1 MMQTGGNGRAHQ
13 SSCGALVERS
23 KPPWSPATSH
33 KTDSPQ
39 KRTACIVVAA
49 MAVQTMMKHILAGC
63 LMHVKLCVRTARRVQ
78 CLVRGEYET
87 GVRQGVKRGGVPG
100 GSRGNLVGVDWCQA
114 GREAGCKAGW
124 CLLRMEP
131 VAFSLIP
138 MLLGKPDKC
147 LKDGER
153 GCIHLS
159 KVKRCFT
166 CPSPC

>member
-1 MMQTGGNGRAHQ
+1 MVA
-13 SSCGALVERS
+13 
-23 KPPWSPATSH
+23 SH
-33 KTDSPQ
+33 KPQ
-39 KRTACIVVAA
+39 DRQPTKENSLHSGRSNGGADNDETHPCGMPHAR
-49 MAVQTMMKHILAGC
+49 G
-63 LMHVKLCVRTARRVQ
+63 TARRVQ